1 MVNDIHTL
9 LCLAN
14 CIIENSKTALL
25 EYLRD
30 DSIPLIIRADILNES
45 GCLGKT
51 AIEIPTY
58 LIPKELQSK
67 NAFDIQDV
75 IELIS
80 KDIDC
85 YNLLEYMVFYS
96 YRIVNNE

>member
-1 MVNDIHTL
+1 MVNDIHTI
-9 LCLAN
+9 LCLTN
-14 CIIENSKTALL
+14 CVIENANTELL

-45 GCLGKT
+45 GHLGKT
-51 AIEIPTY
+51 ATEVPTY
-58 LIPKELQSK
+58 LVPKELQSK
-67 NAFDIQDV
+67 NTFDVQDV

-85 YNLLEYMVFYS
+85 YNLLEYMVFYL